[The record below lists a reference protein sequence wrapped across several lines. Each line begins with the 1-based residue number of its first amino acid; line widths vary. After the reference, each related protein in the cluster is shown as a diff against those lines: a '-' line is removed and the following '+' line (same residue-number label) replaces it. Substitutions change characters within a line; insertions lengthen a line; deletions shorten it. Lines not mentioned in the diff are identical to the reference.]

1 MMLLINE
8 SVSWKMKQDERP
20 SGKKLK
26 FLQENRRKNLVRL
39 LLDVELRG
47 VEHRVHI
54 TSDSRADLTINDGDW
69 VNDHIRTAIVKHNYE
84 INKIPK
90 LQVKDFSIKEI
101 REYEKSSLSDDQ

>member
-1 MMLLINE
+1 MKRNE
-8 SVSWKMKQDERP
+8 KTSYNKLE
-20 SGKKLK
+20 KLK
-26 FLQENRRKNLVRL
+26 EIRRKNLVRL
-39 LLDVELRG
+39 LLDIELRG

-54 TSDSRADLTINDGDW
+54 TNDSRADLTVNDGNW

-101 REYEKSSLSDDQ
+101 RAYENSIKN